1 MQTPIRVGLVGTGRI
16 GRIHASVIANTP
28 GLRLTSVTDVNS
40 ESATEVASAFNVEAM
55 PTVDKLLGSANVDA
69 VAICT
74 STDGHVDVIVAA
86 AAAGKAIFCEKP
98 ISIDLSQVDR
108 AIAAVNLAKVPFL
121 VGFNRRFDPHNRA
134 VRSAVHRGDIGEL
147 HILRITS
154 RDPIAPPVSYVKV
167 SGGIFVDMMIHDF
180 DMAHYISGSKIV
192 EIFAKGAVRIDPA
205 IGEVGDI
212 DTAVVVLTHEDGTI
226 TTIDNSRQAVY
237 GYDQR
242 IEAFGSKGMVT
253 SQNVLENNAILALA
267 DGSHSARVQDF
278 FPERYAEAY
287 RNEWLEFAKY
297 LIDGGPS
304 PVSIEDGRHPIVAGL
319 AAGLSLREGRPV
331 RLSEISIPASQVR

>member
-1 MQTPIRVGLVGTGRI
+1 MQSPIRVGLIGTGRI
-16 GRIHASVIANTP
+16 GRIHASMIAATT

-40 ESATEVASAFNVEAM
+40 ESATEVATAFNVENFQ
-55 PTVDKLLGSANVDA
+55 TVEKLLESTNVDA

-74 STDGHVDVIVAA
+74 STNSHVDVIVAA
-86 AAAGKAIFCEKP
+86 AAVGKAIFCEKP
-98 ISIDLSQVDR
+98 ISIDLPQVDR
-108 AIAAVNLAKVPFL
+108 AISAVNFAKVPFV

-134 VRSAVHRGDIGEL
+134 VHDAVRRGDIGDL
-147 HILRITS
+147 HILRVTS
-154 RDPIAPPVSYVKV
+154 RDPIAPPVSYVKI

-192 EIFAKGAVRIDPA
+192 EVFAKGAVRIDPSIA
-205 IGEVGDI
+205 EVGDI

-253 SQNVLENNAILALA
+253 SQNVLENNAILTLA

-278 FPERYAEAY
+278 FPSRYAEAY
-287 RNEWLEFAKY
+287 RIEWQDFAKY
-297 LIDGGPS
+297 LIEGGPS
-304 PVSIEDGRHPIVAGL
+304 PVSLEDGRHPIVAGL

-331 RLSEISIPASQVR
+331 KLSEISIPTSQIR

>member
-16 GRIHASVIANTP
+16 GQIHASMIKATP
-28 GLRLTSVTDVNS
+28 GLMLTSVTDLNS
-40 ESATEVASAFNVEAM
+40 EAATELASALGVEVS
-55 PTVDKLLGSANVDA
+55 PTVEKMLESSNVDA
-69 VAICT
+69 LAICT
-74 STDGHVDVIVAA
+74 STDGHVDVILAA

-98 ISIDLSQVDR
+98 ISIDLMQVDR

-134 VRSAVHRGDIGEL
+134 VRDAVQQGEIGEL

-154 RDPIAPPVSYVKV
+154 RDPMAPPVSYVKV

-180 DMAHYISGSKIV
+180 DMAHFISGSKIV
-192 EIFAKGAVRIDPA
+192 EIFAKGAVRINPS

-226 TTIDNSRQAVY
+226 TTIDNSRQAAY

-242 IEAFGSKGMVT
+242 IEAFGSKGMIT
-253 SQNVLENNAILALA
+253 SQNVLENNTILALA
-267 DGSHSARVQDF
+267 DGGHSARVQDF
-278 FPERYAEAY
+278 FPTRDAEAY
-287 RNEWLEFAKY
+287 RHEWREFARY

-304 PVSIEDGRHPIVAGL
+304 PINIEDGRHPIVAGL

-331 RLSEISIPASQVR
+331 RLSEISNPASQVR

>member
-1 MQTPIRVGLVGTGRI
+1 MQSPIRVGIIGTGRI
-16 GRIHASVIANTP
+16 GRIHAEMITTTA
-28 GLRLTSVTDVNS
+28 GLRLTCVTDSNT
-40 ESATEVASAFNVEAM
+40 ESATQVATEFNVEAM
-55 PTVDKLLGSANVDA
+55 PTVDKLLGSAKVDA

-74 STDGHVDVIVAA
+74 STAGHVDVIVAA

-98 ISIDLSQVDR
+98 ISIDLSEVDR
-108 AIAAVNLAKVPFL
+108 AIAAVNIAKVPFL

-134 VRSAVHRGDIGEL
+134 VHDAVRRGDIGDL
-147 HILRITS
+147 HILRVTS
-154 RDPIAPPVSYVKV
+154 RDPVAPPISYVKV
-167 SGGIFVDMMIHDF
+167 SGGIFIDMMIHDF

-192 EIFAKGAVRIDPA
+192 EVFAKGSVRIDPA
-205 IGEVGDI
+205 IAEVGDI

-253 SQNVLENNAILALA
+253 SQNVLENNTILTLV

-278 FPERYAEAY
+278 FPSRYAEAY
-287 RNEWLEFAKY
+287 RIEWRDFAKY
-297 LIDGGPS
+297 LIEGGPS

-319 AAGLSLREGRPV
+319 AAALSLREGRPV
-331 RLSEISIPASQVR
+331 RLSEISIPTGQVR